1 MPHSGITFVSRA
13 LRAQPVHMLLLTQ
26 ERAVM
31 CIDRFFR
38 NAGFALASFAIVVGV
53 GYTLEYLP
61 VLNVLAR

>member
-1 MPHSGITFVSRA
+1 
-13 LRAQPVHMLLLTQ
+13 
-26 ERAVM
+26 M

>member
-1 MPHSGITFVSRA
+1 MYIERFV
-13 LRAQPVHMLLLTQ
+13 
-26 ERAVM
+26 
-31 CIDRFFR
+31 R